1 MATEPKTEKVKIRQ
15 HEEKKIIIYT
25 IIDSFDFSDIVAT
38 DTCTGC
44 GYTGEEF
51 DVCPKCGQ
59 SLTGEK

>member
-1 MATEPKTEKVKIRQ
+1 MKTEKVKIRQ
-15 HEEKKIIIYT
+15 HEEKSFFTYPP
-25 IIDSFDFSDIVAT
+25 IDSWDGDVIVVT